1 MKYTR
6 GTNELPL
13 ILGANEIGMLKRW
26 IDGSYGCIRILEV
39 TQETAFVWE
48 EVSQSQLLKKHKLN
62 TRSST

>member
-39 TQETAFVWE
+39 TQETAIVWE
-48 EVSQSQLLKKHKLN
+48 EVSPVTKK
-62 TRSST
+62 